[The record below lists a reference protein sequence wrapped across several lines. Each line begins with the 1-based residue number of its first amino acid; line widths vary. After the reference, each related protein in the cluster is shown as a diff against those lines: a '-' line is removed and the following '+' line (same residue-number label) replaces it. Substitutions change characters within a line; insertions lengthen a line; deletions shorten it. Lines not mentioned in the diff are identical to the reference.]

1 MKLAKI
7 EIVRKWQD
15 DFQSSGTCTIYDADG
30 FPLFSALSLERGWKN
45 NQRNVSCIPEGTYP
59 VVLEHSNRFKRKLW
73 EIKDVPN
80 RSECKFHSANHW
92 HQLNGCIA
100 LGLKYEMIDTDNY
113 QDVSDS
119 KMIMDVFHITLE
131 KFDKVQLQII
141 NDF

>member
-15 DFQSSGTCTIYDADG
+15 NFQSSGTCTIYDADG
-30 FPLFSALSLERGWKN
+30 FPLFSALSLERGWRDNKKN
-45 NQRNVSCIPEGTYP
+45 ISCIPEGIYP
-59 VVLEHSNRFKRKLW
+59 VVLEHSTRFKKKLW

-80 RSECKFHSANHW
+80 RSECKFHSANYW

-100 LGLKYEMIDTDNY
+100 LGFKYQMIDTDNY

-119 KMIMDVFHITLE
+119 KMIMDVFHITLG
-131 KFDKVQLQII
+131 KFDEVELHII